1 MISKLIL
8 VDGLACVYRSFY
20 AIKGLSSA
28 DGTPVNAVYGFILQL
43 EAVLRS
49 IQPSHIG
56 VLFDGGLC
64 AERKQMHPDYKAQRP
79 PMPDELQSQLPIIN
93 EFLDTLGMYWFL
105 GEGIEADDAI
115 ASMVRQF
122 RDDSDEVY
130 VVTSD
135 KDMFQLVDDKVRV
148 LLPGK
153 DKKLLDMDGVL
164 AKTGV
169 SPEQIV
175 DWLAMV
181 GDSSDNIAG
190 VPGIGAK
197 TAAKL
202 LAEYGNLEGILENV
216 ELISREKIRN
226 ALSDSRDLL
235 KRNVE
240 LITLKTMECGVDE
253 RELCYTPHF
262 GAGLESF
269 LSRLEFDSMVER
281 LREGHFLR

>member
-1 MISKLIL
+1 MINKLIL

-20 AIKGLSSA
+20 AVKGLSTA
-28 DGTPVNAVYGFILQL
+28 DDVPVNAVYGFILQL
-43 EAVLRS
+43 ES
-49 IQPSHIG
+49 IIRQIKPSHIG
-56 VLFDGGLC
+56 VLFDGGLSP
-64 AERKQMHPDYKAQRP
+64 ERKEMLPEYKAQRP
-79 PMPDELQSQLPIIN
+79 PMPDDLKSQLPIIN
-93 EFLDTLGMYWFL
+93 EFLDTVGMYWFL
-105 GEGIEADDAI
+105 GEDVEADDAI

-122 RDDSDEVY
+122 RDQSEEIY

-135 KDMFQLVDDKVRV
+135 KDMFQLVDDRVRV

-153 DKKLLDMDGVL
+153 DKKLLDMDGVQ

-190 VPGIGAK
+190 VPGVGAK

-202 LAEYGNLEGILENV
+202 LAEYGNLDGILQNLEH
-216 ELISREKIRN
+216 IPREKIRKS
-226 ALSDSRDLL
+226 LDDSRAILE
-235 KRNVE
+235 RNVDLIE
-240 LITLKTMECGVDE
+240 LKSLECGVDE
-253 RELCYTPHF
+253 RELVYMPHF

-269 LSRLEFDSMVER
+269 LSRLDFDSMVER
-281 LREGHFLR
+281 LKEGHFFR